1 MRSFE
6 KLHSDCVNAFNV
18 IESEMLIAQW
28 VKARLNE
35 AIHINLRVN
44 GGNDS
49 PFTNKLLESEQ
60 AISYIARQLESELT
74 ETAIK

>member
-1 MRSFE
+1 MTSFIE
-6 KLHSDCVNAFNV
+6 LNEQCSNAFNI

-35 AIHINLRVN
+35 ALHINLRVN

-49 PFTNKLLESEQ
+49 PFTNLLLETEQ
-60 AISYIARQLESELT
+60 SMGYMARQLENEFT
-74 ETAIK
+74 ENKIK

>member
-1 MRSFE
+1 MSSFE
-6 KLHSDCVNAFNV
+6 KLNSDCINAFNV
-18 IESEMLIAQW
+18 IESEMLIAKW

-49 PFTNKLLESEQ
+49 PFTNLLLESEQ
-60 AISYIARQLESELT
+60 AIGYMARQLESEFT
-74 ETAIK
+74 ENAIK